1 MRGLKVAVII
11 LTLLVIS
18 TTACGSMLL
27 GQLDSVSG
35 FPVMTNNSVFNL
47 FDNSIFPGFSG
58 TSNEPG
64 TVSLSP
70 VSFNNPFS
78 STPSISSG
86 FTGMD
91 SFSPMSF
98 SLDNTATDIGGADT
112 SLASSSGPMEVNLT
126 YLYTASSPA
135 DEYLYV
141 DSLHGSGV
149 TVATHP
155 TGQAL
160 QALELVSSTSLYK
173 QYTQYPHTP
182 WRYLD
187 LSGGGYAAGT
197 VDLTTEICPNFPS
210 GASDPSQW
218 YNASAPASG
227 ELFFCINVYTGQI
240 LNQNFN
246 SYQDVM

>member
-1 MRGLKVAVII
+1 
-11 LTLLVIS
+11 
-18 TTACGSMLL
+18 
-27 GQLDSVSG
+27 
-35 FPVMTNNSVFNL
+35 
-47 FDNSIFPGFSG
+47 
-58 TSNEPG
+58 
-64 TVSLSP
+64 
-70 VSFNNPFS
+70 
-78 STPSISSG
+78 
-86 FTGMD
+86 
-91 SFSPMSF
+91 
-98 SLDNTATDIGGADT
+98 
-112 SLASSSGPMEVNLT
+112 MEVNLT

-160 QALELVSSTSLYK
+160 QALELVSTTSLYK

-187 LSGGGYAAGT
+187 LSGGGYAAGS

-227 ELFFCINVYTGQI
+227 ELFFCVNVYTGQI

-246 SYQDVM
+246 SYQNVM